1 MPAKIP
7 KSIREQV
14 LKQWL
19 QGMSREQIAKDNDVG
34 AGTVSSIIKDVKQKE
49 IFDIDLLRQGAL
61 VLKKNDLDLS
71 VFAAS
76 IRIKNKLDGM
86 GVNEDQID
94 SLIDNANT
102 HCFKRGLTGEKYFN
116 NVDKVCALSDNL
128 GMSVDELPNHI
139 AQQELELEKVER
151 EIEDAKVKQRQVLQ
165 NYDVTIDELQEF
177 SRDKPLIDHIKK
189 LEKKLE
195 EAEEENNYLT
205 EALASKESEIENLE
219 SEIKIL
225 ESRPSSSEYESIS
238 RE

>member
-19 QGMSREQIAKDNDVG
+19 QGMSRDQIAKDNDVG
-34 AGTVSSIIKDVKQKE
+34 AGTVSAIIKDAKQE
-49 IFDIDLLRQGAL
+49 IFDIDWLREAAL

-86 GVNEDQID
+86 GVSEDKID
-94 SLIDNANT
+94 SLIDNSNI
-102 HCFKRGLTGEKYFN
+102 HCFKRRLTADEYFN

-128 GMSVDELPNHI
+128 EMPVDQLPNYI
-139 AQQELELEKVER
+139 TQQELELQKVEKQT
-151 EIEDAKVKQRQVLQ
+151 EDAKLKQRQVLQ
-165 NYDVTIDELQEF
+165 HYDVTTDILEEYK
-177 SRDKPLIDHIKK
+177 RDKPSIDHIKK

-205 EALASKESEIENLE
+205 EALASKEFEIENLE

-238 RE
+238 PE